1 MAALATRAG
10 RGLTPA
16 AANPLSRPSVVPALS
31 VPAALL
37 PPLQCSTRRR
47 RHVQPVQAL
56 PLGGL
61 LTTVVLAGAAAWLIS
76 QPESPQE
83 EVGEACPRCSGRG
96 FEPCMCQ
103 KWSDGDQSGCSSCSR
118 SGYMRCRSCGGGGRA
133 VRQPVTIRAESSQRQ
148 Y

>member
-83 EVGEACPRCSGRG
+83 EVGEAAPGARAEALSPACV
-96 FEPCMCQ
+96 
-103 KWSDGDQSGCSSCSR
+103 R
-118 SGYMRCRSCGGGGRA
+118 SGATGTSPVAARA
-133 VRQPVTIRAESSQRQ
+133 QGAGTCDAGVVVVEVVLCVNL
-148 Y
+148 